1 MTVKIKYDRTGAV
14 KKIKGNI
21 GQTRA
26 NRAARELWQGNVE
39 PTFGYKLRRFI
50 KRLATEI
57 SARAA
62 IFCDEDSVKAVPYIG
77 LLDDGR

>member
-1 MTVKIKYDRTGAV
+1 MTVKIKYDRDGTV

-26 NRAARELWQGNVE
+26 NRAARELWKGNVE
-39 PTFGYKLRRFI
+39 PTFGYKARRFV

-62 IFCDEDSVKAVPYIG
+62 IFCEEESVKAVPYIG
-77 LLDDGR
+77 LEDGR